1 MVSICKP
8 QELDRG
14 VFRGAVIGVQGEEQ
28 RGESTAQRGTS
39 VGEVDV

>member
-8 QELDRG
+8 QELDKG
-14 VFRGAVIGVQGEEQ
+14 VFRGAVIDVQGEEQ
-28 RGESTAQRGTS
+28 WGESTALRGTS